1 VPRKP
6 GDVES
11 YIAAFPAEARPLLAK
26 VRRTIRAAAPKATE
40 VISYDIPAY
49 KQHGM
54 LVYFA
59 GFKSHIGL
67 YPPVR
72 GNPALQKAVAKYA
85 GPKGNLKFQYDEPLP
100 LALIT
105 RIVRHKVKDDA
116 ARARARKKK

>member
-1 VPRKP
+1 MKPR
-6 GDVES
+6 DVDS
-11 YIAAFPAEARPLLAK
+11 YIAAFPTEAGTLLSK

-40 VISYDIPAY
+40 VISYNIPAY

-59 GFKSHIGL
+59 GFKNHIGL

-72 GNPALQKAVAKYA
+72 GNAALRKAVAKYA
-85 GPKGNLKFQYDEPLP
+85 GPKGNLRFPFDEPLP

-105 RIVRHKVKDDA
+105 RIVRHKVKEDA
-116 ARARARKKK
+116 AKARARKKK